1 MNLSLLK
8 TSISQMSSLFMKD
21 LKNEFIPHY
30 DNSELTF
37 ITCTFTYGGIRN

>member
-21 LKNEFIPHY
+21 WKNELIPHY